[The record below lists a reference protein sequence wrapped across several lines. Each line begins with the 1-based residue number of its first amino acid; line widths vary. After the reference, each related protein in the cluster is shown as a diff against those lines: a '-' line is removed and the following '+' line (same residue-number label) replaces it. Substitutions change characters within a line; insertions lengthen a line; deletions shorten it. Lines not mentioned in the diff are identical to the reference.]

1 MLDNAIRKKMEDLF
15 FLEQDRRLIAQRQ
28 KIQQLKE
35 TKENLA
41 KVSGITNEAVLE
53 KLVAL
58 DIRPETLATLFAIP
72 LIEVAWAD
80 GELQDGEREQLF
92 QYAEKSGMRKK
103 GLDPKIMSE
112 WLKRKPDPALLE
124 AWVHYMQALSRE
136 LGAAERQALKE
147 EVMGDARTIAQ
158 AAGGILG
165 FGKISAEEQKMIDR
179 LAAAFG

>member
-1 MLDNAIRKKMEDLF
+1 MLDNAIRKSMEDLF
-15 FLEQDRRLIAQRQ
+15 FLQQDRRLAEQRA
-28 KIQQLKE
+28 KIQQLLE

-41 KVSGITNEAVLE
+41 KVSGITNPGVLE

-58 DIRPETLATLFAIP
+58 DIRPETLATLFSIP

-80 GELQDGEREQLF
+80 GELQDEEREQLF

-124 AWVHYMQALSRE
+124 AWVHYVQALSRE
-136 LGAAERQALKE
+136 LSAAERQALKD
-147 EVMGDARTIAQ
+147 EVMGDVRTIAQ

-165 FGKISAEEQKMIDR
+165 FGKISSEEQKMIDR
-179 LAAAFG
+179 LEAAFG